1 MGKTATHIEILQ
13 NKIDECRSRGLSLD
27 LIRDLFKAVNCEQPR
42 QWRSIPIIL
51 NTLTIDKV
59 DELSES
65 VAKELE
71 KQRTYNDKFFV
82 LYDEYDIKDL
92 DVINNFFLG
101 LKNNSNLLPEYDY
114 TLDSSYSLNEK
125 ESSYIHRFTKKR
137 ETFSKEEIDLDKLN
151 KTTQSELD
159 EFDKVLGVKATEIL
173 CFDSMVIDFENKL
186 LVLQLDLASLI
197 KSSDFD
203 KNIEVFLKMLNELIT
218 KGIGKLYCLDKKSN
232 GVNFYPCISKF
243 YTNIEGFVTRLSFTT
258 SKGVHHE
265 TLKGAATDIRKADY
279 HIGGKAKENGII
291 YPYRITKKFEINK
304 NSKPQVFIGVHYQ
317 YYAKPGSKFLG
328 NARIFDV
335 LDHNAYEYVIKK
347 LLENR

>member
-1 MGKTATHIEILQ
+1 MSLTSVEVLQ
-13 NKIDECRSRGLSLD
+13 NKIDECRSRGFSLD
-27 LIRDLFKAVNCEQPR
+27 LVRDLFKEMKCEEPR

-51 NTLTIDKV
+51 KSITKEKV
-59 DELSES
+59 DEFSKTVEK
-65 VAKELE
+65 VLE
-71 KQRTYNDKFFV
+71 KHRTYNDKFFI
-82 LYDEYDIKDL
+82 LFDEC
-92 DVINNFFLG
+92 DVDTLEIINDFFLG
-101 LKNNSNLLPEYDY
+101 MKNNSNLVSGYDY
-114 TLDSSYSLNEK
+114 NFNQSIALTEK
-125 ESSYIHRFTKKR
+125 KTSYIHRFTKKR
-137 ETFSKEEIDLDKLN
+137 EIFSKEEIDVEKLA

-159 EFDKVLGVKATEIL
+159 EFDKILGVKATEIL
-173 CFDSMVIDFENKL
+173 CFDSLVVDLDNQL

-218 KGIGKLYCLDKKSN
+218 LGIGKNYCLDKKSN
-232 GVNFYPCISKF
+232 GVNFYPCIGKF
-243 YTNIEGFVTRLSFTT
+243 YNNVEGFVTRLSFTT

-317 YYAKPGSKFLG
+317 YYAKSGSKFLG
-328 NARIFDV
+328 NAKIFDV
-335 LDHNAYEYVIKK
+335 LDYESFIYIIKK